1 MSVIATTYANLAA
14 MQVAVGLVTPTA
26 YAPDA
31 LPTNVETALL
41 PCRVLDPS
49 YSPDSG
55 DYSFVAYG
63 TTATV
68 HWHITDLLLWEQVGQ
83 TRGPLD
89 VALDLISYCGAYA
102 EAVRQHRGIA
112 SQTALQTATPRVDF
126 AIEWPKGSGVYFYG
140 VEMQLELEEV
150 LSG

>member
-1 MSVIATTYANLAA
+1 M
-14 MQVAVGLVTPTA
+14 
-26 YAPDA
+26 
-31 LPTNVETALL
+31 ETALT

-49 YSPDSG
+49 YGPDSG

-89 VALDLISYCGAYA
+89 VAYADAGAPLRYLA
-102 EAVRQHRGIA
+102 ER
-112 SQTALQTATPRVDF
+112 ATRYR
-126 AIEWPKGSGVYFYG
+126 A
-140 VEMQLELEEV
+140 
-150 LSG
+150 